1 MKDLYKLCLKS
12 TCDMV
17 LMWLH
22 VNSLSIPALK
32 SQSSLIEINC
42 RGGRKNEQIF

>member
-1 MKDLYKLCLKS
+1 MAFVDLYKLCLKS

-22 VNSLSIPALK
+22 VASVSICILK
-32 SQSSLIEINC
+32 SQSSLTETNWW
-42 RGGRKNEQIF
+42 KEV